1 MLAEAIVSALLI
13 IAVTPIQVAFIENVT
28 LVPLSDYNNTVVANA
43 TCFEC
48 LCQLVSSSYAALNC
62 LPNNTCSFF
71 SIFPRRYQIQETLE
85 ATLYF
90 PNQSIPEPSQCC
102 MPDVSLLVS
111 KLRNSTAIY
120 TNIPS
125 PRSLLLDNQDYLATV
140 SYGGASLYLF
150 NLSSLDRISFT
161 YNFSSGPVA
170 NALQDGAYYV
180 GVDNNYIAIVD
191 SSSGVLLNII
201 TSTLLNGPRG
211 IIFLDGGQTMVVSS
225 VSNNYLLFFNRTNTS
240 PINYTFAYYQSVS
253 YLQPHG
259 LWRVSDTLFYA
270 TAYSEKRLYSYSSVN
285 SSYWNET
292 LIVNATAIVTS
303 TGANHV
309 LVDECDRRWFSLG
322 SAGVVIYDKDGVF
335 LDTYTLP
342 LTVDCFDVL
351 FLDNYVMYV
360 SDYGANKITRIDPNV
375 VC

>member
-1 MLAEAIVSALLI
+1 
-13 IAVTPIQVAFIENVT
+13 
-28 LVPLSDYNNTVVANA
+28 
-43 TCFEC
+43 
-48 LCQLVSSSYAALNC
+48 
-62 LPNNTCSFF
+62 
-71 SIFPRRYQIQETLE
+71 
-85 ATLYF
+85 
-90 PNQSIPEPSQCC
+90 
-102 MPDVSLLVS
+102 
-111 KLRNSTAIY
+111 
-120 TNIPS
+120 
-125 PRSLLLDNQDYLATV
+125 
-140 SYGGASLYLF
+140 
-150 NLSSLDRISFT
+150 
-161 YNFSSGPVA
+161 
-170 NALQDGAYYV
+170 
-180 GVDNNYIAIVD
+180 
-191 SSSGVLLNII
+191 
-201 TSTLLNGPRG
+201 
-211 IIFLDGGQTMVVSS
+211 MVVSS